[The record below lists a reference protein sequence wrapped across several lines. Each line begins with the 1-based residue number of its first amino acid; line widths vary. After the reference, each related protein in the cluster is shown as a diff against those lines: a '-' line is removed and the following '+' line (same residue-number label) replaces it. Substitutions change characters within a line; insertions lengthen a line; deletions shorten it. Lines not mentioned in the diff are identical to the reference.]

1 MLSFEGADIIDT
13 YQKSVRYV
21 SFLKKKRASNY
32 KGVYLQIEV
41 DLSLQ
46 IEKRC
51 WPWWECWDY
60 FVCGSQLAACPN
72 NSQSPPHEN
81 SAPP

>member
-1 MLSFEGADIIDT
+1 MMLIKYFAMLSFEGADIIVT

-21 SFLKKKRASNY
+21 SFKKKKRASNY

-51 WPWWECWDY
+51 WPW
-60 FVCGSQLAACPN
+60 
-72 NSQSPPHEN
+72 
-81 SAPP
+81 